1 MSGKA
6 LYVKFTLL
14 MLVVAALAMVL
25 GGDPWGPV

>member
-6 LYVKFTLL
+6 LYVKFGLL
-14 MLVVAALAMVL
+14 MLVVVAVAMVL